1 VLELFLRITQIPMEI
16 ASLQDLLS
24 FLNQQDMESF
34 RGNAIADYFTRK
46 QFDDE
51 QFLPYIFFRE
61 ETYGR
66 NLVAKSD
73 LYELILIT
81 WLPGQRTPIHD
92 HSGSRC
98 WTSILTGELAFKN
111 YQLTQAGTM
120 KAIGGVERQAT
131 GNFSYID
138 DEIALHSIANAS
150 SKPAVSIHLYAEPIT
165 SCKIYDEAK
174 KKMVWKELHYF
185 TQYGEEWGEE
195 VIREME

>member
-1 VLELFLRITQIPMEI
+1 MRITQIPMEI

-24 FLNQQDMESF
+24 FLNQQDMKSF
-34 RGNAIADYFTRK
+34 RGEGVSEYFAKT

-61 ETYGR
+61 ETYAR
-66 NLVAKSD
+66 NLVAKNEF
-73 LYELILIT
+73 YELILIT

-111 YQLTQAGTM
+111 YQLTAS
-120 KAIGGVERQAT
+120 GGVRPLGSVEKQAT

-138 DEIALHSIANAS
+138 DDIALHSIANAS

-165 SCKIYDEAK
+165 SCKIYDESK
-174 KKMVWKELHYF
+174 KKLVWKELHYF